1 MTTAP
6 RRPLPVNPGLTGTMT
21 AVLAMVL
28 LAGCG
33 GADGASPS
41 PAPAPASAAAAVPSN
56 DATVTATPAE
66 PGATDAPADHNAA
79 DVAFAGRI
87 IPHHLQAVDLAT
99 LAQSRAG
106 DPWVR
111 DMASRIL
118 SARDTDIRT
127 LKGWLDMWGAEPL
140 PRDHK
145 MPGMQTRAEIDA
157 LAKLSGPAFDKRFTT
172 LMIKHDGGAIAI
184 AGVEQKKGAFDGGK
198 ALATAISTALSA
210 EVKELKEYLAKLK

>member
-1 MTTAP
+1 
-6 RRPLPVNPGLTGTMT
+6 
-21 AVLAMVL
+21 
-28 LAGCG
+28 
-33 GADGASPS
+33 
-41 PAPAPASAAAAVPSN
+41 PASAAAAVPSG

-66 PGATDAPADHNAA
+66 PGATGAPADHNAA

-87 IPHHLQAVDLAT
+87 VPHHLQAIDLAT
-99 LAQSRAG
+99 LAQTRAG